1 MAWIDQTALLMRSSV
16 TVPTIGD
23 VMEAINFI
31 SEDIAATL
39 RQISDLRAELINRH
53 HIVIEDVKEILRHIQ
68 VSLLN
73 ELDTEQ
79 KRTLVCQEIEKMKE
93 KAKATV
99 KTLCGVYS

>member
-1 MAWIDQTALLMRSSV
+1 
-16 TVPTIGD
+16 
-23 VMEAINFI
+23 MEAIDFI

-39 RQISDLRAELINRH
+39 RQLSDLRAELINKH
-53 HIVIEDVKEILRHIQ
+53 HIVIEDVKEILRNIH

-79 KRTLVCQEIEKMKE
+79 KRSLVCQEIEKMKE
-93 KAKATV
+93 QSKVTV

>member
-1 MAWIDQTALLMRSSV
+1 MRSSV

-23 VMEAINFI
+23 MMHAIGFI
-31 SEDIAATL
+31 SDDIAATL
-39 RQISDLRAELINRH
+39 KQISDLRAELINKH
-53 HIVIEDVKEILRHIQ
+53 HIVVEDVKEILRHVQ

-79 KRTLVCQEIEKMKE
+79 KRTLVCQEIEKMKRRSNV
-93 KAKATV
+93 TV